1 MKHLCV
7 DARLYSAAGIGTL
20 LKAELTRLQR
30 VFKLTLL
37 CKEKEKERLRPFSDR
52 LISIKAEIYTLRE
65 QFELARKIPHC
76 DLFWSPH
83 FNIPLLP
90 IRAQKRLTTICDVYH
105 LAHFSTLSLSQKL
118 YAKLFYNAAFYL
130 SDHITTISEF
140 SQNEI
145 LKFATL
151 KPKKLEVVVPSFD
164 FCPPSSK
171 TPKKDFLLFVGNLK
185 PHKNLVRL
193 VRAYAQLRPK
203 EPLFIVGKKEGF
215 ITPDAQL
222 LQEVEENSFLRQN
235 VHFTG
240 YLSDEVL
247 KELYAS
253 AKLFIFPS
261 TYEGFGYP
269 PLEAMAC
276 GCPVV
281 AARAGSI
288 PEVCQDAV
296 EYVDPLSIDEI
307 ASGIERLLGD
317 EKRREELVRKGEE
330 LVQKKRALQK
340 NLMVDLIGA
349 CCCSS

>member
-20 LKAELTRLQR
+20 LKAELTRLHR
-30 VFKLTLL
+30 VYALTLL
-37 CKEKEKERLRPFSDR
+37 CKEEEKAILRSFSTR
-52 LISIKAEIYTLRE
+52 LISIEGEIYSLRE
-65 QFELARKIPHC
+65 QFEFARKIPKC

-83 FNIPLLP
+83 FNIPLFP
-90 IRAQKRLTTICDVYH
+90 IRAHKRLTTICDVYH
-105 LAHFSTLSLSQKL
+105 LAHFSTLSLSQKF
-118 YAKLFYNAAFYL
+118 YAKLLYNAAFYL
-130 SDHITTISEF
+130 SDRVTTISEF
-140 SQNEI
+140 SQKEI
-145 LKFATL
+145 MKFATL
-151 KPKKLEVVVPSFD
+151 KPKHLEVVVPPFD
-164 FCPPSSK
+164 YCPPPSSK
-171 TPKKDFLLFVGNLK
+171 PPKRDFLLFVGNIK

-193 VRAYAQLRPK
+193 VHAYAQLKPK

-215 ITPDAQL
+215 ITPDDQL
-222 LQEVEENSFLRQN
+222 LQEVEENPFLRQN

-240 YLSDEVL
+240 YLSDEAL
-247 KELYAS
+247 KELYAN

-296 EYVDPLSIDEI
+296 EYVNPFSIDAI
-307 ASGIERLLGD
+307 AAGMQRLLSD

-330 LVQKKRALQK
+330 LVNRKREQK

-349 CCCSS
+349 CCSSS